1 MMTKR
6 KTLGKNLSAL
16 LTNTDIQANASHS
29 EGLQQLPV
37 EWLAKGQYQP
47 RQVFDDEALAQL
59 AQSIKQQGI
68 IQPIVVRQL
77 AKQQYEIIAG
87 ERRWRAAQLAGLRDV
102 PVIVQAMNDETAL
115 AVALVENIQREDLN
129 AMERANALQRLLDE
143 FALTQQE
150 LADMVGM
157 SRTSVTNFLRLPQLQ
172 EPVKQ
177 LLARGELE
185 MGHAKVLLAV
195 TGQRQIQLAQQVAA
209 RGLTVRATEKLVR
222 QEATSTQLPQQ
233 ATRMRDPNI
242 VQVEQQISEQLNAK
256 TDLIHQSSG
265 KGKVVIHYH
274 SLAELDGL
282 LQKFTGKKN

>member
-16 LTNTDIQANASHS
+16 LTNTDIQASASHS

-37 EWLAKGQYQP
+37 EWLTKGQYQP

-59 AQSIKQQGI
+59 AESIKQQGI

-102 PVIVQAMNDETAL
+102 PVIVQTMTDETAL

-129 AMERANALQRLLDE
+129 AMERAHALQRLLDE

-157 SRTSVTNFLRLPQLQ
+157 SRTNVTNFLRLSQLQ

-177 LLARGELE
+177 MLARGELE

-195 TGQRQIQLAQQVAA
+195 TGSRQVQLAQQVVA
-209 RGLTVRATEKLVR
+209 RGLTVRATEKLVH
-222 QEATSTQLPQQ
+222 Q
-233 ATRMRDPNI
+233 AAAGNQPSPRAPARDPNI
-242 VQVEQQISEQLNAK
+242 IQVEQQISEQLNAK

-282 LQKFTGKKN
+282 LQKFGGKRG

>member
-16 LTNTDIQANASHS
+16 LTNADIQASASHS

-37 EWLAKGQYQP
+37 EWLTKGQYQP

-59 AQSIKQQGI
+59 AESIKQQGI

-102 PVIVQAMNDETAL
+102 PVIVQTMTDETAL

-129 AMERANALQRLLDE
+129 AMERAHALQRLLDE

-157 SRTSVTNFLRLPQLQ
+157 SRTNVTNFLRLSQLQ

-177 LLARGELE
+177 MLARGELE

-195 TGQRQIQLAQQVAA
+195 TGSRQVQLAQQVVA
-209 RGLTVRATEKLVR
+209 RGLTVRATEKLVH
-222 QEATSTQLPQQ
+222 QATSDTQASPR
-233 ATRMRDPNI
+233 ASARDPNI
-242 VQVEQQISEQLNAK
+242 IQVEQQISEQLNAK

-282 LQKFTGKKN
+282 LQKFCGKRG